1 MIQNT
6 ADLPDRQL
14 LEQLETQLQFEA
26 FTHERILP
34 STQAESIIHTRC
46 YQALCSIRNILSDER
61 LDDTACFERIERI
74 LEVFEQLGSDGGSR
88 HDF

>member
-26 FTHERILP
+26 FTHERILTP
-34 STQAESIIHTRC
+34 TQAESIIHTRC
-46 YQALCSIRNILSDER
+46 YQELCSIRNILSDER
-61 LDDTACFERIERI
+61 LDDAACFERIERI

>member
-26 FTHERILP
+26 FTHERILTP
-34 STQAESIIHTRC
+34 TQVESIIHTRC

-61 LDDTACFERIERI
+61 LDDAACFERIERI

>member
-26 FTHERILP
+26 FTHERILTP
-34 STQAESIIHTRC
+34 TQAESIRQRRC
-46 YQALCSIRNILSDER
+46 GRRSVRRSISQASTLPLMK
-61 LDDTACFERIERI
+61 
-74 LEVFEQLGSDGGSR
+74 G
-88 HDF
+88 